1 MKKKLNHVILTITIF
16 SSFFGNAQQTLNRGG
31 SVTPVSSITT
41 IPSNVVSQL
50 QVEGALLTQNSNI
63 GNFATGTNATGSFSS
78 TARWNSM
85 GNFSILGSQTLNGF
99 RTQTDGKGLA
109 WGHSIPSGGSVSNSF
124 IEIIGSNTGAAAV
137 TPTVDDPQNL
147 GSSSGNLDFRYAE
160 SPTGSNSARRTAF
173 TIQPVINPPAGP
185 QFDAFNYARKNC
197 LIGQLQE
204 GKYGGF
210 GSVDIWSGTGQ
221 VTASTLNSFG
231 TRQQYKGFTF
241 NSGIVDDGL
250 NRPFAN
256 IDFGY
261 NATIVSS
268 PPNNIS
274 LKFRTFNDPN
284 NTASISNIMQL
295 SNRLKN
301 IVVSRGEIDNI
312 NALLPTNATFNFG
325 IFDGPSAVPTN
336 LTFNFISRAGMY
348 ATSDG
353 FDDNNTQI
361 SAYAA
366 VAGDISSCSSPVKV
380 GILGVANTP
389 PKPDAGT
396 NANIW
401 AGYFIGRLGY
411 TGSLISVSDRKYK
424 KSINTE
430 TTIMD
435 KVMQLAPKNYYFDVE
450 KNKNMAL
457 SNTLQHGFISE
468 EVEKIFPELVEE
480 AYGPSTSTD
489 AKTNGKPE
497 SYKGLNYIGFIP
509 VLTKAIQELNEKI
522 TVLEKQ
528 LADAKSA
535 TYVATKTVTPQEQ
548 QLLANKTYML
558 AQNVPN
564 PFSQSTVIRYSLP
577 NNTDKAVLVIFNLNG
592 TLIQQFALSAAK
604 GSSQVTVNAGTLA
617 AGKYIYSL
625 IVNGEEV
632 ITKTMVVL

>member
-1 MKKKLNHVILTITIF
+1 MKKVFFVTTIVALFNSFLGVSQQVLTPITI
-16 SSFFGNAQQTLNRGG
+16 SQNTVINS
-31 SVTPVSSITT
+31 
-41 IPSNVVSQL
+41 IPSGISAL
-50 QVEGALLTQNSNI
+50 QAEQKLITQNSFFNPS
-63 GNFATGTNATGSFSS
+63 GTQVTGSFSS

-85 GNFSILGSQTLNGF
+85 GNLPAGSQTINGF
-99 RTQTDGKGLA
+99 RTQTDGRGLA
-109 WGHSIPSGGSVSNSF
+109 WGHSVPNVGLLSNSF
-124 IEIIGSNTGAAAV
+124 VEWIGNDYTA
-137 TPTVDDPQNL
+137 
-147 GSSSGNLDFRYAE
+147 SSTLPSVGNLDFNYGIGFGSPGSPGKRTTLFSLQPLNPTFTTGIKGFAYAAD
-160 SPTGSNSARRTAF
+160 S
-173 TIQPVINPPAGP
+173 
-185 QFDAFNYARKNC
+185 C
-197 LIGQLQE
+197 LIGQLKS
-204 GKYGGF
+204 GNVGGF
-210 GSVDIWSGTGQ
+210 TTNDTWSATGL
-221 VTASTLNSFG
+221 VNTPSFETYG
-231 TRQQYKGFTF
+231 TRQQYKGYTF
-241 NSGIVDDGL
+241 NSGIL
-250 NRPFAN
+250 NNGVPEELAAVV
-256 IDFGY
+256 DFGY
-261 NATIVSS
+261 NSTLVQKIS
-268 PPNNIS
+268 S
-274 LKFRTFNDPN
+274 LKFRTFTDPN
-284 NTASISNIMQL
+284 NPNSISNIMQMD
-295 SNRLKN
+295 SKGKN
-301 IVVSRGEIDNI
+301 IYVSRREV
-312 NALLPTNATFNFG
+312 NAILPSLGTGSSNFG
-325 IFDGPSAVPTN
+325 VFDGPNANASNTAS
-336 LTFNFISRAGMY
+336 TFINRAGIY

-353 FDDNNTQI
+353 KFDDGTTIGNYGAI
-361 SAYAA
+361 VGDVSLA
-366 VAGDISSCSSPVKV
+366 VGTLKV
-380 GILGVANTP
+380 AVLGVTNPNYTGGASNSNTS
-389 PKPDAGT
+389 T
-396 NANIW
+396 F

-509 VLTKAIQELNEKI
+509 VLTKAIQELNEKV

-564 PFSQSTVIRYSLP
+564 PFSQSTVIKYSLP
-577 NNTDKAVLVIFNLNG
+577 NSTDKAVLVILNLNG

-625 IVNGEEV
+625 LINGEEV